1 MCFKNNDSIIHFKI
15 ILKIHETISNLM
27 LIMLTCYIFLI
38 SLLIISR
45 KNSITLTLLTV
56 SSRYTVW
63 ILKMSSVSIHVLIFI
78 DPLFCWIVIIC
89 VLILNYY
96 LIHHLYFICSSYKLA
111 IVPNSI
117 AEERLINRLSWN
129 CGQFKETNKK

>member
-1 MCFKNNDSIIHFKI
+1 MCFKNNDSIIHLKI
-15 ILKIHETISNLM
+15 ILKIHETIFNLM
-27 LIMLTCYIFLI
+27 LIMLTCYIFII

-63 ILKMSSVSIHVLIFI
+63 ILKMSSVSTHVLIFI
-78 DPLFCWIVIIC
+78 DPLFCRNVIIR

-96 LIHHLYFICSSYKLA
+96 FIHHLYFICSGYKLA
-111 IVPNSI
+111 IGPNSK
-117 AEERLINRLSWN
+117 AGERLINRLSWN
-129 CGQFKETNKK
+129 CGQVKETNKK